1 MGAAIVPGEELKIVM
16 ELLDGDV
23 DRLLIKSREGG
34 QIIFPRYLIQLI
46 SGIFRSSYQPV

>member
-34 QIIFPRYLIQLI
+34 QIIFTTLFDSTNFGNI
-46 SGIFRSSYQPV
+46 